1 MRPFMGRIFTIKM
14 EVTAALTFEELK
26 EKAHRL
32 PQLPGV
38 YLMHD
43 KDGVVI
49 YVGKA
54 KSLRNRVSQYFADL
68 SAHTLKTRR
77 MVSNIDFFETIFAS
91 SELDAL
97 LLENTLIKKYKPKYN
112 ILLKDDKGYPFIRI
126 SKDLYPKLSVASRRT
141 KDGAQY
147 FGPYGGRGTA
157 NTAIRLLSETFL
169 LPSCSRKFPRDIGK
183 ERPCLQLHMK
193 KCCGLCTGELSEQ
206 AYNEIIRQC
215 VQVLEGKSEELET
228 HLQEQMEQAAEE
240 MRFEQAAV
248 FRDRIRAIQRLRQS
262 RVAVV
267 TGGADTDAIGYVVR
281 GSRACILRLSY
292 KGGILVDRSKLLLDG
307 LDEGD
312 AADALDSY
320 LQQFYAPLGWAPK
333 TVCLS
338 HEIEDRQAMEAYL
351 SDLRGTKCTLQQ
363 PQRGEKR
370 REVQLA
376 LDNAALELAEAEDSE
391 QRTGKT
397 LQLLQEMLGL
407 EEPPVRMEAYD
418 ISNTAGAD
426 PVASMTVFHN
436 GKPLKSA
443 YKKFKIKTAV
453 GGDDY
458 GAMAEVLGRRLDRA
472 LAGDEGFL
480 PLPDVFLIDG
490 GQGQAAVA
498 LEQLAQ
504 RSLHIPL
511 YGMVKDDH
519 HRTRALITAE
529 GQEFGIA
536 ATPAVFALIGRIQE
550 ETHRFAIE
558 FHRTLRGKGMKKSS
572 LEGIPGVG
580 PAREKALLK
589 RFGTVRAISK
599 ADLSDL
605 QTVLPDRAA
614 QAVYDHFK
622 EKRT

>member
-1 MRPFMGRIFTIKM
+1 MRPFSGRIFTIKGGGGA
-14 EVTAALTFEELK
+14 VTFEELK

-38 YLMHD
+38 YLMHN
-43 KDGVVI
+43 KEGIVI

-68 SAHTLKTRR
+68 AAHTLKTRR
-77 MVSNIDFFETIFAS
+77 MVSNIDYFETIFS
-91 SELDAL
+91 NSELDAL

-126 SKDLYPKLSVASRRT
+126 SKEPYPKLSVAGRRE
-141 KDGAQY
+141 KDDALY

-157 NTAIRLLSETFL
+157 NMAIRLLSETFL
-169 LPSCSRKFPRDIGK
+169 LPSCTRKFPRDIGK

-193 KCCGLCTGELSEQ
+193 KCCGVCTGALSPE
-206 AYNEIIRQC
+206 AYQDIIRQC
-215 VQVLEGKSEELET
+215 IQVLEGKSSELEEQ
-228 HLQEQMEQAAEE
+228 LQEKMEQAAEE
-240 MRFEQAAV
+240 MLFEQAAV
-248 FRDRIRAIQRLRQS
+248 YRDRIRAIQKLRQS
-262 RVAVV
+262 RIAVV
-267 TGGADTDAIGYVVR
+267 TGGADTDALGYAVR
-281 GSRACILRLSY
+281 GSRACIVRLSY
-292 KGGILVDRSKLLLDG
+292 RGGVLVDRSKILLDG

-312 AADALDSY
+312 AADSLESF
-320 LQQFYAPLGWAPK
+320 LQQYYTKLNWAPK
-333 TVCLS
+333 TICLS
-338 HEIEDRQAMEAYL
+338 HEIEDQQAMEAYL
-351 SDLRGTKCTLQQ
+351 SDLRGTKCTIQL

-376 LDNAALELAEAEDSE
+376 LDNAALELAEAEDVE

-407 EEPPVRMEAYD
+407 SATPVRMEAYD
-418 ISNTAGAD
+418 ISNTAGSE

-443 YKKFKIKTAV
+443 YKKFKIKIAV

-472 LAGDEGFL
+472 LEEDESFL
-480 PLPDVFLIDG
+480 PLPDLFLIDG
-490 GQGQAAVA
+490 GQGQAKVA
-498 LEQLAQ
+498 LEQLEQ
-504 RSLHIPL
+504 RGLKIPL

-529 GQEFGIA
+529 GQEFGIS

-550 ETHRFAIE
+550 ETHRFAIT
-558 FHRTLRGKGMKKSS
+558 FHRTLRSKGMRKSS
-572 LEGIPGVG
+572 LEGIPGIG
-580 PAREKALLK
+580 AAREKALLK
-589 RFGTVRAISK
+589 RFGTVRAIMN
-599 ADLSDL
+599 ADLDQL
-605 QTVLPDRAA
+605 KAVLPEQAA
-614 QAVYDHFK
+614 QAVYHHFK
-622 EKRT
+622 EKRQ

>member
-1 MRPFMGRIFTIKM
+1 M
-14 EVTAALTFEELK
+14 TFEELK

-38 YLMHD
+38 YLMHN
-43 KDGVVI
+43 KEGVVI

-68 SAHTLKTRR
+68 ASHTLKTRR
-77 MVSNIDFFETIFAS
+77 MVSHIDTFETIFAS

-112 ILLKDDKGYPFIRI
+112 ILLKDDKGYPFIRV
-126 SKDLYPKLSVASRRT
+126 SREDFPRLSVASRRE
-141 KDGAQY
+141 KDDARY

-157 NTAIRLLSETFL
+157 NMAIRLLSETFL

-193 KCCGLCTGELSEQ
+193 KCCGPCTGELSRESYQ
-206 AYNEIIRQC
+206 EIIRQC
-215 VQVLEGKSEELET
+215 IQVLEGKSSELEAS
-228 HLQEQMEQAAEE
+228 LQQQMELAAEE

-248 FRDRIRAIQRLRQS
+248 FRDRIRAIQKLRQS
-262 RVAVV
+262 RIAVV
-267 TGGADTDAIGYVVR
+267 SGGADTDAVGFAVR
-281 GSRACILRLSY
+281 GSRGCIVRLSY
-292 KGGILVDRSKLLLDG
+292 QGGVLIDRAKILLDG

-312 AADALDSY
+312 ASDALESY
-320 LQQFYAPLGWAPK
+320 LQQYYTTLNWAPK
-333 TVCLS
+333 RVCLS
-338 HEIEDRQAMEAYL
+338 HEIEDQLAVERYL
-351 SDLRGTKCTLQQ
+351 TDLRGDKCTILL

-376 LDNAALELAEAEDSE
+376 LDNAVLELAEVEETE

-397 LQLLQEMLGL
+397 LQVLQEMLGL
-407 EEPPVRMEAYD
+407 EEAPLRMEAFD
-418 ISNTAGAD
+418 ISNTAGSDA
-426 PVASMTVFHN
+426 VASMTVFQN
-436 GKPLKSA
+436 AKPVKSA

-472 LAGDEGFL
+472 LSGDEGFL
-480 PLPDVFLIDG
+480 PLPDLFLIDG
-490 GQGQAAVA
+490 GAGQAAVA
-498 LEQLAQ
+498 QEQLAA
-504 RSLHIPL
+504 RSVNIPL
-511 YGMVKDDH
+511 YGMVKDSH
-519 HRTRALITAE
+519 HRTRALVTAD
-529 GQEFGIA
+529 GTEFGIS

-550 ETHRFAIE
+550 ETHRFAVT
-558 FHRTLRGKGMKKSS
+558 FHQDVRSKKLKKSS

-589 RFGTVRAISK
+589 RFGTVRAI
-599 ADLSDL
+599 AEAEFDELAA
-605 QTVLPDRAA
+605 VLPKQTA

-622 EKRT
+622 EKKR

>member
-1 MRPFMGRIFTIKM
+1 M
-14 EVTAALTFEELK
+14 TFEELK

-32 PQLPGV
+32 PPLPGV

-43 KDGVVI
+43 SVGVVI

-54 KSLRNRVSQYFADL
+54 KSLRNRVSQYFSDL
-68 SAHTLKTRR
+68 ASHTLKTRR
-77 MVSNIDFFETIFAS
+77 MISQIDHFETIFAN

-126 SKDLYPKLSVASRRT
+126 GNEPYPRLSLASRRE

-169 LPSCSRKFPRDIGK
+169 LPSCSRRFPRDIGK

-193 KCCGLCTGELSEQ
+193 KCCGPCTGGLSAE
-206 AYNEIIRQC
+206 AYQEIIRQC
-215 VQVLEGKSEELET
+215 VQVLEGKGEALEA
-228 HLQEQMEQAAEE
+228 HLQQQMEQAAEE
-240 MRFEQAAV
+240 MAFERAAV
-248 FRDRIRAIQRLRQS
+248 YRDRMRAVQKLRQS
-262 RVAVV
+262 RIAVV
-267 TGGADTDAIGYVVR
+267 TGGADTDAVAYAVR
-281 GSRACILRLSY
+281 GSRACIVRLSY
-292 KGGILVDRSKLLLDG
+292 RGGVLVDRAKVLLDG

-312 AADALDSY
+312 ASDTLESF
-320 LQQFYAPLGWAPK
+320 LQQYYGPLGWAPK
-333 TVCLS
+333 AVCLS
-338 HEIEDRQAMEAYL
+338 HDIEDRQAMEDYL
-351 SDLRGTKCTLQQ
+351 TDLRGSKCTVQQ

-376 LDNAALELAEAEDSE
+376 MDNAALELAEAEDVE

-397 LQLLQEMLGL
+397 IQLLQEMLGL
-407 EEPPVRMEAYD
+407 KEPPVRMEAYD
-418 ISNTAGAD
+418 ISNTAGND

-436 GKPLKSA
+436 GKPMKSA
-443 YKKFKIKTAV
+443 YKKYKIKQAV

-458 GAMAEVLGRRLDRA
+458 GAMAEVLGRRLERA
-472 LAGDEGFL
+472 LAGEEGFL
-480 PLPDVFLIDG
+480 PLPDLFLIDG

-498 LEQLAQ
+498 LEQLKK
-504 RSLHIPL
+504 RDLHIPL

-519 HRTRALITAE
+519 HRTRALVTAD
-529 GQEFGIA
+529 GQEFGIS
-536 ATPAVFALIGRIQE
+536 ATPAVFALIGKIQE

-558 FHRTLRGKGMKKSS
+558 YHRTLRSKGMKKSS
-572 LEGIPGVG
+572 LEGIEGVG

-589 RFGTVRAISK
+589 RFGTVRSIAQ
-599 ADLSDL
+599 AELTEL
-605 QTVLPDRAA
+605 EEVLPKQTA

>member
-1 MRPFMGRIFTIKM
+1 M
-14 EVTAALTFEELK
+14 TFEELK

-43 KDGVVI
+43 REDTII

-68 SAHTLKTRR
+68 AAHTVKTRR
-77 MVSNIDFFETIFAS
+77 MVSNIDHFETIFAN

-112 ILLKDDKGYPFIRI
+112 ILLKDDKGYPFIRLD
-126 SKDLYPKLSVASRRT
+126 SGPFPRLSVAGKRER
-141 KDGAQY
+141 DGARY

-157 NTAIRLLSETFL
+157 NAAIRLLSEVFL
-169 LPSCSRKFPRDIGK
+169 LPSCSRRFPRDIGK
-183 ERPCLQLHMK
+183 ERPCLQLEMK
-193 KCCGLCTGELSEQ
+193 KCCGPCTGRLSEQ
-206 AYNEIIRQC
+206 EYREIMEQC
-215 VQVLEGKSEELET
+215 VQVLEGKSAQLEEQ
-228 HLQEQMEQAAEE
+228 LQEQMEQAAEE
-240 MRFEQAAV
+240 LRFEQAAV
-248 FRDRIRAIQRLRQS
+248 CRDRIRALQRLRQS
-262 RVAVV
+262 RIAVV
-267 TGGADTDAIGYVVR
+267 TGGADTDAVGFAVR
-281 GSRACILRLSY
+281 GSRACIVRLSY
-292 KGGILVDRSKLLLDG
+292 RGGVLVDRSRLLLDG

-312 AADALDSY
+312 ASDALESY
-320 LQQFYAPLGWAPK
+320 LQQYYGPLCWAPK
-333 TVCLS
+333 TICLS
-338 HEIEDRQAMEAYL
+338 HEIENPQALEAFL
-351 SDLRGTKCTLQQ
+351 SELRGSRCSIQL
-363 PQRGEKR
+363 PQRGEKH

-376 LDNAALELAEAEDSE
+376 LDNAALELAEAEDAE

-397 LQLLQEMLGL
+397 LHLLQELLGL
-407 EEPPVRMEAYD
+407 NAPPVRMEAYD
-418 ISNTAGAD
+418 ISNTAGSD

-436 GKPLKSA
+436 GKPLKNA
-443 YKKFKIKTAV
+443 YKKFRIKTAV

-472 LAGDEGFL
+472 LAGDTGFL
-480 PLPDVFLIDG
+480 PLPDLFLIDG

-498 LEQLAQ
+498 LEQLQA
-504 RSLHIPL
+504 RGVEIPL
-511 YGMVKDDH
+511 CGMVKDDH
-519 HRTRALITAE
+519 HRTRALVTPDGRELGIT
-529 GQEFGIA
+529 

-558 FHRTLRGKGMKKSS
+558 YHRTLRGKRMRKSS

-589 RFGTVRAISK
+589 QFGTVRAI
-599 ADLSDL
+599 AAAELSEL
-605 QTVLPDRAA
+605 EAVLPKPTA

-622 EKRT
+622 EKQT

>member
-1 MRPFMGRIFTIKM
+1 M
-14 EVTAALTFEELK
+14 TFEELK

-38 YLMHD
+38 YLMHN
-43 KDGVVI
+43 KDGIVI

-68 SAHTLKTRR
+68 ASHTLKTRR
-77 MVSNIDFFETIFAS
+77 MVSNIDHFETIFAS

-126 SKDLYPKLSVASRRT
+126 SKEPYPKLSVASRRER
-141 KDGAQY
+141 DGAQY

-157 NTAIRLLSETFL
+157 NMAIRLLSETFL
-169 LPSCSRKFPRDIGK
+169 LPSCTRKFPRDIGK

-193 KCCGLCTGELSEQ
+193 KCCGLCTGEISPADYQ
-206 AYNEIIRQC
+206 EIIRQC
-215 VQVLEGKSEELET
+215 MQVLEGKSGELEEK
-228 HLQEQMEQAAEE
+228 LQQQMELAAEE
-240 MRFEQAAV
+240 MLFEQAAV
-248 FRDRIRAIQRLRQS
+248 YRDRIRSIQRLRQS
-262 RVAVV
+262 RIAVV
-267 TGGADTDAIGYVVR
+267 TGGADTDALAYAVR
-281 GSRACILRLSY
+281 GSRACIVRLSY
-292 KGGILVDRSKLLLDG
+292 RGGILVDRSKMLLDG

-312 AADALDSY
+312 AGDSLESF
-320 LQQFYAPLGWAPK
+320 LQQYYTTLNWAPK
-333 TVCLS
+333 TICLS
-338 HEIEDRQAMEAYL
+338 HEIEDQQAMEDYL
-351 SDLRGTKCTLQQ
+351 SDLRGTKCTIQL

-376 LDNAALELAEAEDSE
+376 LDNAALELAEAEDVE

-397 LQLLQEMLGL
+397 LQLLQQMLSL
-407 EEPPVRMEAYD
+407 EETPMRMEAYD
-418 ISNTAGAD
+418 ISNTAGSD
-426 PVASMTVFHN
+426 PVASMTVFYN
-436 GKPLKSA
+436 GKPFKSA
-443 YKKFKIKTAV
+443 YKKYKIKTAV

-458 GAMAEVLGRRLDRA
+458 GAMAEVIGRRLDRA
-472 LAGDEGFL
+472 LEGDESFL
-480 PLPDVFLIDG
+480 PLPDIFLIDG
-490 GQGQAAVA
+490 GAGQATVA
-498 LEQLAQ
+498 LEELKK
-504 RSLHIPL
+504 RGLNIPL

-529 GQEFGIA
+529 GQEFGIS

-558 FHRTLRGKGMKKSS
+558 YHRTLRSKGMRKSS

-589 RFGTVRAISK
+589 HFGTIRSIMN
-599 ADLSDL
+599 ADVEQLSA
-605 QTVLPDRAA
+605 VLPQGVA

>member
-1 MRPFMGRIFTIKM
+1 M
-14 EVTAALTFEELK
+14 TFDELK

-38 YLMHD
+38 YLMHNR
-43 KDGVVI
+43 DGVVI

-68 SAHTLKTRR
+68 ASHTLKTRR
-77 MVSNIDFFETIFAS
+77 MVSNIDHFETIFAN

-126 SKDLYPKLSVASRRT
+126 SKELYPKLSVASRRER
-141 KDGAQY
+141 DGAQY

-169 LPSCSRKFPRDIGK
+169 LPSCNRKFPRDIGK

-193 KCCGLCTGELSEQ
+193 KCCGPCTGDLSPE
-206 AYNEIIRQC
+206 AYQEIIRQC
-215 VQVLEGKSEELET
+215 IQVLEGKSEELEAR
-228 HLQEQMEQAAEE
+228 LQSQMEQAAEE
-240 MRFEQAAV
+240 MLFEQAAV
-248 FRDRIRAIQRLRQS
+248 YRDRIRAIQRLRQS
-262 RVAVV
+262 RIAVV
-267 TGGADTDAIGYVVR
+267 TGGADTDAIAYAVR
-281 GSRACILRLSY
+281 GSRACIVRLSY
-292 KGGILVDRSKLLLDG
+292 RGGVLVDRSKVLLDG

-312 AADALDSY
+312 ASDTLESF
-320 LQQFYAPLGWAPK
+320 LQQYYIPLGWAPK
-333 TVCLS
+333 AVCLS
-338 HEIEDRQAMEAYL
+338 HEIEARQTMEDYL
-351 SDLRGTKCTLQQ
+351 SDLRGSKCVVQQ

-376 LDNAALELAEAEDSE
+376 LDNAALELAEAEDAE

-407 EEPPVRMEAYD
+407 NEPPVRMEAYD
-418 ISNTAGAD
+418 ISNTAGTD

-480 PLPDVFLIDG
+480 PLPDIFLIDG

-498 LEQLAQ
+498 LEQLNQ
-504 RSLHIPL
+504 RGLHIPL

-529 GQEFGIA
+529 GQEFGIS
-536 ATPAVFALIGRIQE
+536 ATPAVFALIGRVQE

-558 FHRTLRGKGMKKSS
+558 YHRTLRSRGMKKTS

-589 RFGTVRAISK
+589 RFGTVRAISQ
-599 ADLSDL
+599 AALEDLEA
-605 QTVLPDRAA
+605 VLPKPAA
-614 QAVYDHFK
+614 EAVYKHFK
-622 EKRT
+622 EKRI